1 MVNWKFFIGGCI
13 LSCGLLFKMGAPLPA
28 VASASARSRF
38 STGEATQQPMTGEG
52 K

>member
-28 VASASARSRF
+28 VALGIGRGRAPQLAK
-38 STGEATQQPMTGEG
+38 ATP
-52 K
+52 